1 MNNKMYY
8 LTQAGIDKLKEE
20 LEYLKNVKR
29 NENLESIREAREQGD
44 LSENADYSAARNEQ
58 AIIESRILEIQ
69 NILKNAIIISTS
81 SKNKEINLG
90 KTVHLRFNHNME
102 EKILQ
107 LVGILEVDPFLN
119 KISIESPL
127 GQAIKGHN
135 EGDEIMFK
143 TETGKKIKVK
153 ILKVE

>member
-1 MNNKMYY
+1 MDNKMYY
-8 LTQAGIDKLKEE
+8 LTQSGIDKLKEE

-69 NILKNAIIISTS
+69 NILKNAIIINTS

-102 EKILQ
+102 EKSLQ
-107 LVGILEVDPFLN
+107 LVGILEVDPSLN

-127 GQAIKGHN
+127 GQAIKGYR
-135 EGDEIMFK
+135 EGDEVLFK
-143 TETGKKIKVK
+143 TETGKKIQVT